1 MISAVR
7 PKIAKSGRS
16 AGQKWAILVLEDLDG
31 TIEAMCFAE
40 AYAAII
46 QKYPTAI
53 QAERIVFVKG
63 KVDKKRETPSIM
75 VNEIL
80 PIEAAIDKLTT
91 GLVLKLDSARHTLEQ
106 IEAVQAILKANRGNL
121 KVWAQNR
128 TSAGGQEQ
136 TVTLQLGN
144 EFAVRASQTL
154 VDDLRTRLGN
164 EAVDPIGAGSR
175 RKKRLEQQRLFKE
188 EQLDAADAAA
198 PGSDEQVTEAMD
210 LEMAEAD

>member
-1 MISAVR
+1 
-7 PKIAKSGRS
+7 
-16 AGQKWAILVLEDLDG
+16 
-31 TIEAMCFAE
+31 
-40 AYAAII
+40 
-46 QKYPTAI
+46 
-53 QAERIVFVKG
+53 VKG

-91 GLVLKLDSARHTLEQ
+91 GLVLKFDSARHTVDQ
-106 IEAVQAILKANRGNL
+106 VEAAQAILKANKGTL

-128 TSAGGQEQ
+128 CSISGQEQ
-136 TVTLQLGN
+136 TVTLQLPN
-144 EFAVRASQTL
+144 EYAVRASQNL

-188 EQLDAADAAA
+188 EQMDAAETVTAE
-198 PGSDEQVTEAMD
+198 SDEQAAEVMD